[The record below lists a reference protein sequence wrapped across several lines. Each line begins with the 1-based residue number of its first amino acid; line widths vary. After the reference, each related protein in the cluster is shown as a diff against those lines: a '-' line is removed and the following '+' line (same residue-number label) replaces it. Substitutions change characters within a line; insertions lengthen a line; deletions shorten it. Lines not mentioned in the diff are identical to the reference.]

1 MGMLSRYPI
10 VGSEDLNNDNG
21 LVFQQRVTLDVQG
34 TEVIYTMFIQLL
46 RVNIERDPFFGDIA
60 IACV

>member
-34 TEVIYTMFIQLL
+34 TEVIYTMFIQLF